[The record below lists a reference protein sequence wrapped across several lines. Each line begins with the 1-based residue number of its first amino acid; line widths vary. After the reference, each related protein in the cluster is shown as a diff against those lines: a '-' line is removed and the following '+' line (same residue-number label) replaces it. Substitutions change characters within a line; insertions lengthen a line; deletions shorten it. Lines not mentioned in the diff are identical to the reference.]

1 MSILQSN
8 NISQAIY
15 QAVTQGFSA
24 LMLVFLAVGSA
35 QALEAEKV
43 ASGFNIPWGLAYVDD
58 STMLISQRDGI
69 VKQLNLKTG
78 EHKTIFKPA
87 NVWADG
93 QGGLLDIAISPF
105 ADNTLYLTYSKDIEG
120 EGATTLAKAR
130 YQNGA
135 LTDWQDVF
143 VSNSRSDTGRHFGSR
158 IAFDNDSLYFSIGDR
173 GVRDNGQ
180 DTQTHAGAILR
191 LMPDGSV
198 PSDNPFIADKAV
210 LDEIWSYGHR
220 NPQGLVY
227 DAQNKKL
234 WSIEHGPRGGDE
246 LNLIKSGANY
256 GWPITSHGKE
266 YWGPISVGDGKLK
279 EGVEPPVKVYI
290 PSIAP
295 GSLALY
301 RGSKFPELNGKL
313 LAGAL
318 KLTHINVVTVNDA
331 AKTIAEERIM
341 AELGE
346 RIRDIEV
353 TPKGDIYFST
363 DSGNLYRLK
372 R

>member
-1 MSILQSN
+1 MWIK
-8 NISQAIY
+8 
-15 QAVTQGFSA
+15 SA
-24 LMLVFLAVGSA
+24 LSKTGLLLLAAVSSYCHA
-35 QALEAEKV
+35 YEAEKV
-43 ASGFNIPWGLAYVDD
+43 ASGLNIPWGLAYVDEQ
-58 STMLISQRDGI
+58 SMLVTERQGV
-69 VKQLNLKTG
+69 VKHVNLETG
-78 EHKTIFKPA
+78 KHQTLYTPKG
-87 NVWADG
+87 VWAEG
-93 QGGLLDIAISPF
+93 QGGLLDVALSPF
-105 ADNTLYLTYSKDIEG
+105 DTDLNSKTFYFTYSKDIEG
-120 EGATTLAKAR
+120 EGATTLAQAT
-130 YQNGA
+130 YQNGE

-143 VSNSRSDTGRHFGSR
+143 VSNYRSDTGRHFGSR
-158 IAFDNDSLYFSIGDR
+158 IAFDTDSLYFSIGDR

-180 DTQTHAGAILR
+180 DTLTHAATILR
-191 LMPDGSV
+191 LNPDGSV
-198 PSDNPFIADKAV
+198 PADNPFIENKAV

-227 DAQNKKL
+227 NAQTKKL

-246 LNLIKSGANY
+246 LNLIKRGANY

-279 EGVEPPVKVYI
+279 EGIEPPVKVYI

-295 GSLALY
+295 GSLVLY
-301 RGSKFPELNGKL
+301 HGDKFPELNGKL

-318 KLTHINVVTVNDA
+318 KLTHINVITVSDA
-331 AKTIAEERIM
+331 GKAISEQRIM

-353 TPKGDIYFST
+353 SPKGDIYFST

>member
-1 MSILQSN
+1 MTKRMSLI
-8 NISQAIY
+8 
-15 QAVTQGFSA
+15 A
-24 LMLVFLAVGSA
+24 LGMLLVGSA
-35 QALEAEKV
+35 NAFEAEKV
-43 ASGFNIPWGLAYVDD
+43 ASDLKIPWGLAYVDD
-58 STMLISQRDGI
+58 NTMLVSERSGLI
-69 VKQLNLKTG
+69 KQVNLKTG
-78 EHKTIFKPA
+78 SQQVIAKPD
-87 NVWADG
+87 NVWAQG

-105 ADNTLYLTYSKDIEG
+105 AANTLYLTYSKDIEG
-120 EGATTLAKAR
+120 EGATTLASAT
-130 YQNGA
+130 YQDGA
-135 LTDWQDVF
+135 LANWQDIF

-158 IAFDNDSLYFSIGDR
+158 IAFDDNSLYFSIGDR

-180 DTQTHAGAILR
+180 DTLTHAGAILR
-191 LMPDGSV
+191 LNPDGGV
-198 PSDNPFIADKAV
+198 PSDNPFIADNKV

-227 DAQNKKL
+227 DAQTKKL

-246 LNLIKSGANY
+246 INLIKAGANY

-266 YWGPISVGDGKLK
+266 YWGPISVGDGKVK
-279 EGVEPPVKVYI
+279 EGIEPPVKVYI

-295 GSLALY
+295 GSLVLY
-301 RGSKFPELNGKL
+301 RGDKFPELKGKL

-318 KLTHINVVTVNDA
+318 KLTHINVVTVSDA
-331 AKTIAEERIM
+331 GKAIDEERIM

-363 DSGNLYRLK
+363 DSGNLYKLK

>member
-1 MSILQSN
+1 MIRIKRITLMILS
-8 NISQAIY
+8 
-15 QAVTQGFSA
+15 
-24 LMLVFLAVGSA
+24 MLVLSHANA
-35 QALEAEKV
+35 YEAEKV
-43 ASGFNIPWGLAYVDD
+43 ATGLNIPWGLAYIDAQ
-58 STMLISQRDGI
+58 TMLVTERQGVI
-69 VKQLNLKTG
+69 KQVNLETG
-78 EHKTIFKPA
+78 KQQTLFTPKG
-87 NVWADG
+87 VWAEG
-93 QGGLLDIAISPF
+93 QGGLLDIAVSPF
-105 ADNTLYLTYSKDIEG
+105 ADNTLYFTYSKDIEG
-120 EGATTLAKAR
+120 EGATTLAKAT
-130 YQNGA
+130 YQEGKLAN
-135 LTDWQDVF
+135 WQDVF

-158 IAFDNDSLYFSIGDR
+158 IAFDDKHVYFSIGDR

-180 DTQTHAGAILR
+180 DTLTHAATILR
-191 LMPDGSV
+191 LNPDGSV
-198 PSDNPFIADKAV
+198 PATNPFIADEAV

-227 DAQNKKL
+227 DVPTQKL

-256 GWPITSHGKE
+256 GWAITSHGKE

-301 RGSKFPELNGKL
+301 RGDKFPEFNGKL

-318 KLTHINVVTVNDA
+318 KLTHINVITLNDA
-331 AKTIAEERIM
+331 GKAIAEERIM

-363 DSGNLYRLK
+363 DSGNLYKLK

>member
-1 MSILQSN
+1 MLMKAVISKVGLILL
-8 NISQAIY
+8 A
-15 QAVTQGFSA
+15 AVSSHSHA
-24 LMLVFLAVGSA
+24 Y
-35 QALEAEKV
+35 EAEKITT
-43 ASGFNIPWGLAYVDD
+43 GLNIPWGLAYVDEQ
-58 STMLISQRDGI
+58 SMLVTERQGV
-69 VKQLNLKTG
+69 VKRVNLETG
-78 EHKTIFKPA
+78 KHQTLFTPEG
-87 NVWADG
+87 VWTEG
-93 QGGLLDIAISPF
+93 QGGLLDVALSPF
-105 ADNTLYLTYSKDIEG
+105 DTDFKSKKVYFTYSKDIEG
-120 EGATTLAKAR
+120 EGATTLAQAT
-130 YQNGA
+130 YQNGR
-135 LTDWQDVF
+135 LTDWQDLF
-143 VSNSRSDTGRHFGSR
+143 VSASRTDTGRHFGSR
-158 IAFDNDSLYFSIGDR
+158 IAFDDNSLYFSIGDR
-173 GVRDNGQ
+173 GVRENGQ
-180 DTQTHAGAILR
+180 DTLTHAGSILR
-191 LMPDGSV
+191 LQPDGSV
-198 PSDNPFIADKAV
+198 PADNPFINNSAI

-227 DAQNKKL
+227 DSNSQQL

-246 LNLIKSGANY
+246 INLIKRGANY

-266 YWGPISVGDGKLK
+266 YWGPISVGDGKVK

-295 GSLALY
+295 GSLVMY
-301 RGSKFPELNGKL
+301 RGEKFPELNGKL

-318 KLTHINVVTVNDA
+318 KLTHINVVTINDA
-331 AKTIAEERIM
+331 GKAIAEERIM